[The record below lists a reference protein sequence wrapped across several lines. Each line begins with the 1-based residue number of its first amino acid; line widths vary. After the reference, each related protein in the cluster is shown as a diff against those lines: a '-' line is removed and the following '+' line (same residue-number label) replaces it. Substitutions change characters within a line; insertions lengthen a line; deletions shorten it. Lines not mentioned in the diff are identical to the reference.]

1 MMINNDMLKI
11 EDVNN
16 SILTRIKLVANM
28 LCLNFAK
35 EDFTSSLHIQCFYR
49 IHKNNQVLVTSQD
62 YHTFDYD
69 NGDEDGTNNDLWKN
83 IKKIS
88 NKIEGNQVTQVLM
101 NDLKD
106 IRLFLS
112 NDFQI
117 DILISNSKSN
127 FEEMIEQYRFLPSVA
142 DNDHIV
148 VYN

>member
-1 MMINNDMLKI
+1 MMINKDMLKI

-16 SILTRIKLVANM
+16 SILTSIKLVANM

-83 IKKIS
+83 IKKSQIKS
-88 NKIEGNQVTQVLM
+88 KAIKL
-101 NDLKD
+101 LK
-106 IRLFLS
+106 
-112 NDFQI
+112 
-117 DILISNSKSN
+117 
-127 FEEMIEQYRFLPSVA
+127 Y
-142 DNDHIV
+142 
-148 VYN
+148 

>member
-1 MMINNDMLKI
+1 MMINKDMLKI

-16 SILTRIKLVANM
+16 SILTSIKLVANM

-83 IKKIS
+83 IKKFS